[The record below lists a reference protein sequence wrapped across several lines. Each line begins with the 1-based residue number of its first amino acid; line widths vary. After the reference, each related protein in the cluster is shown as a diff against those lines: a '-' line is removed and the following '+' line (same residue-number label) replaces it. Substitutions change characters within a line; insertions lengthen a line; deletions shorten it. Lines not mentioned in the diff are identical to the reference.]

1 MSQADPYKVVLIG
14 ESGVGKTC
22 IIAQFTNGKFDPNT
36 VTSLTAQYIKKII
49 EFHDAKCRNS

>member
-1 MSQADPYKVVLIG
+1 MSQSEPYKVVLIG

-36 VTSLTAQYIKKII
+36 VTSLTAQYIQKNNRIS
-49 EFHDAKCRNS
+49 RW